1 MGCLPGLTQDGQKF
15 SPSQTSEK
23 LTRAVGYLRGIAQIV
38 DASEFIQEPIALAK
52 YLTMG
57 HNIYIDR
64 LLNKNACIVRDDN
77 DAYELNNLRR
87 ITVNNEIERM
97 AKELRYLDDWQ

>member
-1 MGCLPGLTQDGQKF
+1 
-15 SPSQTSEK
+15 
-23 LTRAVGYLRGIAQIV
+23 
-38 DASEFIQEPIALAK
+38 
-52 YLTMG
+52 MG